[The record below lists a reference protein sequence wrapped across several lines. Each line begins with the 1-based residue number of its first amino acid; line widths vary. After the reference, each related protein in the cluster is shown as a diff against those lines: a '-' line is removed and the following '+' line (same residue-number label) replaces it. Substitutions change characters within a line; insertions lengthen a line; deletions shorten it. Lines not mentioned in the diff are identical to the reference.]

1 MKIALLADYPQHVE
15 TLARW
20 HCEEDGRA
28 EDPAWL
34 DFWRRQLRAESGRER
49 IPLAFVAL
57 DDDAPVGGVSLVE
70 HNMLSHP
77 ELAPWLAGTFVHASR
92 RGEGIGAEL
101 VRHATAR
108 ARELGVR
115 RLYLY
120 SENARGFYERLG
132 WKHLWD
138 ESYEGEDVS
147 LFALDLATANVGV
160 AGADASASS
169 PLSTSEA
176 HGRCRAGSRS
186 SYGTMSRPSPS

>member
-1 MKIALLADYPQHVE
+1 MKIALLADYLQHVE

-34 DFWRRQLRAESGRER
+34 EFWRRQLRAESGRET

-57 DDDAPVGGVSLVE
+57 DGDAPVGGVSLVE

-77 ELAPWLAGTFVHASR
+77 ELTPWLAGTFVHPSR
-92 RGEGIGAEL
+92 RGKGIGVEL

-108 ARELGVR
+108 ARELGLR

-120 SENARGFYERLG
+120 TENGRGFYERLG
-132 WKHLWD
+132 WKRLSD

-147 LFALDLATANVGV
+147 LFALDLAAANVGAAV
-160 AGADASASS
+160 RASESW
-169 PLSTSEA
+169 PPVQD
-176 HGRCRAGSRS
+176 RAATDRGL
-186 SYGTMSRPSPS
+186 